1 MHLERQVEEYK
12 MKEKKVIAFI
22 VEGPSDETALGSI
35 MKEYFSNHEVQFVVV
50 HGDITLKDYVTI
62 DKIKVKISDTI
73 NEIKKKYRYCD
84 SDFIKIIHIV
94 DTDGVFIPD
103 ENVKEENVEK
113 VQYGTCFIETKNV
126 KGIVDRNQRKRL
138 ILSKLRKEGKVRGI
152 PYRIYY
158 NSCNLEH
165 VLYNEL
171 ISLTDDEK
179 RESSDEFADRY
190 DGRVDEFIEFISGVN
205 VAVAGTYQ
213 ETWNFIE
220 KDTNSLNRHTNM
232 HLIFESKVK

>member
-1 MHLERQVEEYK
+1 

-73 NEIKKKYRYCD
+73 NEIKKKYRYCG

-103 ENVKEENVEK
+103 ENVKEANVEK
-113 VQYGTCFIETKNV
+113 KHNKYDATLNTNTTMCQYIIAMQFI
-126 KGIVDRNQRKRL
+126 
-138 ILSKLRKEGKVRGI
+138 GK
-152 PYRIYY
+152 PYRFRF
-158 NSCNLEH
+158 CL
-165 VLYNEL
+165 
-171 ISLTDDEK
+171 
-179 RESSDEFADRY
+179 
-190 DGRVDEFIEFISGVN
+190 
-205 VAVAGTYQ
+205 Q
-213 ETWNFIE
+213 C
-220 KDTNSLNRHTNM
+220 TNM
-232 HLIFESKVK
+232 L